1 MIQQENF
8 NRLNKFK
15 MLEET
20 FLNKLMLFSNRELN
34 NNKNALFSPYSLKLG
49 LLSLLQD
56 MNHDKYFSQLLKVLQ
71 LNSIDEIND
80 IITYENNFHSTLLK
94 RNTNSDKQIKLYNK
108 VLASRHYSLESFP
121 NYNDLKDIKKICFQA
136 EHAPVL
142 KQELVSRRIDKW
154 LSNVF
159 SEDLNCFPSKNIF
172 AKSKTVLVTANLFK
186 VLWDDMHL
194 FDRMCFEN
202 FR

>member
-1 MIQQENF
+1 MF
-8 NRLNKFK
+8 
-15 MLEET
+15 EEL

-56 MNHDKYFSQLLKVLQ
+56 MNHDKLFSQLLKVLQ
-71 LNSIDEIND
+71 LNSIDEVNE
-80 IITYENNFHSTLLK
+80 IITYEKNFHSTLLK
-94 RNTNSDKQIKLYNK
+94 KNDNYDKQIKLYNK

-121 NYNDLKDIKKICFQA
+121 NYNDLKDIKNICFQA

-142 KQELVSRRIDKW
+142 KQELVSKRIDKW

-159 SEDLNCFPSKNIF
+159 AEDLKCFPSKTIF
-172 AKSKTVLVTANLFK
+172 AKSKTILINANLFK
-186 VLWDDMHL
+186 VSWDDMHL
-194 FDRMCFEN
+194 FNGMCFEN